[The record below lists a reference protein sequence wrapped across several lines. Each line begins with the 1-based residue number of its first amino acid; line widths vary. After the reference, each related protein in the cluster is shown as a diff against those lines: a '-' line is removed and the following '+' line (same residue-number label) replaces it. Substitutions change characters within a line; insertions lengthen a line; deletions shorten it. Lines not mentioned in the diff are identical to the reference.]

1 MRNQLSAIFVAAA
14 LTLSGCASSPE
25 TQSATTRDTAIGA
38 GIGASAGAIIGAL
51 AGGGKGAAIGAAA
64 GAGAGAIAGNVW
76 SRRMEEQKQE
86 MEQATSGTGVQ
97 VIKTADN
104 RLKLDIP
111 SDISFDTGRAEI
123 TSNFRPVLDS
133 FATSLTNNQGTLV
146 TIIGHTDSSGSDAV
160 NNPLSFNRAASTR
173 DYLISRGVSSNRI
186 SIDGRGSREP
196 VIANDTPANKAQN
209 RRVEIFV
216 SEPQAAAQ

>member
-1 MRNQLSAIFVAAA
+1 MRNQLSVISIAAV
-14 LTLSGCASSPE
+14 LILSGCASSPA

-76 SRRMEEQKQE
+76 SRRMEQQKQE

-97 VIKTADN
+97 VVKTADN

-123 TSNFRPVLDS
+123 TSHFRPVLDS
-133 FATSLTNNQGTLV
+133 FATSLTNNPGTLV

-196 VIANDTPANKAQN
+196 VAANDTPANRAKN

-216 SEPQAAAQ
+216 AEPQAAAQ